1 MTLAFDEVCRLLTR
15 AEKAEARVAE
25 LEAYQRNA
33 GGWMAEMIEKIDR
46 YEDALRKI
54 AVPVG
59 ESTLDERI
67 SAATRALNP

>member
-1 MTLAFDEVCRLLTR
+1 MSIEELNDW
-15 AEKAEARVAE
+15 KAREYDVLKARVAE

-33 GGWMAEMIEKIDR
+33 SVWMAEMIEKIDR